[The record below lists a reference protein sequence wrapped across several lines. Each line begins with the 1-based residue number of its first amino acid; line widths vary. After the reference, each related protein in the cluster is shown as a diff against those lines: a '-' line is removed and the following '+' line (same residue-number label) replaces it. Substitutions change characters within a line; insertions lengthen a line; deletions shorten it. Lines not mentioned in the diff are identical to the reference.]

1 MSMTGDGWIT
11 VGVIVAMVVLMAANL
26 AGPDLVL
33 IGGVTLLL
41 LAGVIEPSEAF
52 VGFSNPAVIT
62 IAALFVVAA
71 GVRETGGLDL
81 AGRFVLG
88 KPRAIAGGQLRMM
101 FPVAGLS
108 AFLNNTPVVAMFVPL
123 VTSWAR
129 RNNFSSSI
137 MLMPL
142 SYAAILGGLCTL
154 IGTSTNLVVAGLAEA
169 RDPTVEFP
177 IFEIAKLGIPALCI
191 GILFIVLASR
201 WLLKD
206 RESALQEFGRAR
218 EYTIAMRVERGSPV
232 IGESIE
238 DAGLRSLRGV
248 YLYEIERAGRVLA
261 AVPPSTVL
269 REGDRLHFTGV
280 VDSVVDLR
288 KQRIVPDTDQVD
300 KITSQRDRTLV
311 EAVVGAHSALTGQ
324 TIRESR
330 FRTIYDAAILAV
342 HRQGVRVTE
351 TKVGDIRLQAGD
363 VLLIEAH
370 PNFAS
375 KRSTD
380 PNFALIA
387 EVEDSA
393 PPRHDRAWIAAAIL
407 VLMVVVNA
415 TGALELMTAS
425 LTAAALMLV
434 TRCLTGEQ
442 ARRAIDWTVLI
453 AIAAAFGI
461 AAAMDH
467 SGAGAAI
474 ASNLMD
480 LAAPFGRVG
489 ILVSLYTITA
499 VLAAVVTTKA
509 SAALMFPIAAAAA
522 EAQGIGLIPIS
533 YLTMIAASSA
543 FSTPIG
549 FQTNLMVYGPGGYKY
564 TDFIRLGLPLQVL
577 VGISTVTLIAILWP

>member
-1 MSMTGDGWIT
+1 MTADGWIT
-11 VGVIVAMVVLMAANL
+11 IGVIVGMVAVMAANL

-33 IGGVTLLL
+33 IGGLTALLL
-41 LAGVIEPSEAF
+41 LGIIDPSEAF
-52 VGFSNPAVIT
+52 IGMSNPAVIT

-71 GVRETGGLDL
+71 GVKETGGLDL
-81 AGRFVLG
+81 AAGLVLG
-88 KPRAIAGGQLRMM
+88 RPRWLAGGQLRMM
-101 FPVAGLS
+101 FPVAALS

-129 RNNFSSSI
+129 RCQFSVSL

-142 SYAAILGGLCTL
+142 SYAAILGGTCTL
-154 IGTSTNLVVAGLAEA
+154 IGTSTNLVVAGLAEQ
-169 RDPTVEFP
+169 RDPTIRFE
-177 IFEIAKLGIPALCI
+177 IFEIAQLGLPALAI
-191 GILFIVLASR
+191 GTLFIVLASQ

-206 RESALQEFGRAR
+206 RQGALQELGKAR

-232 IGESIE
+232 IGQSIE

-248 YLYEIERAGRVLA
+248 YLYEIERSGRVLA

-300 KITSQRDRTLV
+300 KITARRDRSLV
-311 EAVVGAHSALTGQ
+311 EAVIGAHSALIGQ
-324 TIRESR
+324 TIRQSR

-363 VLLIEAH
+363 VLLIESHAT
-370 PNFAS
+370 FS
-375 KRSTD
+375 QKRQRD

-387 EVEDSA
+387 EVEDSR
-393 PPRHDRAWIAAAIL
+393 PPRHDRAWLAAVIL
-407 VLMVVVNA
+407 FLMVLVNA
-415 TGALELMTAS
+415 TGTLALMTAS
-425 LTAAALMLV
+425 LSAAALMLL

-442 ARRAIDWTVLI
+442 ARRAIDWTVLL

-461 AAAMDH
+461 AVAIDR
-467 SGAGAAI
+467 SGAGKV
-474 ASNLMD
+474 
-480 LAAPFGRVG
+480 LAANLISVAEPFGRVG
-489 ILVSLYTITA
+489 ILVALYTITA
-499 VLAAVVTTKA
+499 VLAGVVTTKA
-509 SAALMFPIAAAAA
+509 SAALMFPIAASVA
-522 EAQGIGLIPIS
+522 EAQGIGLLPIS
-533 YLTMIAASSA
+533 YMMMIAASTA

-549 FQTNLMVYGPGGYKY
+549 FQTNLMVYGPGGYRY
-564 TDFIRLGLPLQVL
+564 TDFLRLGLPLQTL
-577 VGISTVTLIAILWP
+577 VGISTVTIVAWAWL

>member
-1 MSMTGDGWIT
+1 MTGDGWIT
-11 VGVIVAMVVLMAANL
+11 IGVIVAMVVVMAANL

-33 IGGVTLLL
+33 IGGLTVLLL
-41 LAGVIEPSEAF
+41 FGIIDPSEAF
-52 VGFSNPAVIT
+52 IGMSNPAVIT

-71 GVRETGGLDL
+71 GVKETGGLDL
-81 AGRFVLG
+81 AARLVLG
-88 KPRAIAGGQLRMM
+88 RPRSLAGGQLRMM
-101 FPVAGLS
+101 FPVAALS

-123 VTSWAR
+123 VTAWAR
-129 RNNFSSSI
+129 RCQFSVSL

-142 SYAAILGGLCTL
+142 SYAAILGGMCTL
-154 IGTSTNLVVAGLAEA
+154 IGTSTNLVVAGLAKA
-169 RDPTVEFP
+169 RDPGIHFE
-177 IFEIAKLGIPALCI
+177 IFEIAQLGLPALGI
-191 GILFIVLASR
+191 GMLFIVVASR

-206 RESALQEFGRAR
+206 RQGALQELGKAR

-232 IGESIE
+232 IGQSIE

-248 YLYEIERAGRVLA
+248 YLYEIERGGRVLA
-261 AVPPSTVL
+261 AVPPSTML

-300 KITSQRDRTLV
+300 KITARRDRSLV
-311 EAVVGAHSALTGQ
+311 EAVVGAHSALIGQ

-363 VLLIEAH
+363 VLLIESHA
-370 PNFAS
+370 NFS
-375 KRSTD
+375 QKRQRD

-393 PPRHDRAWIAAAIL
+393 PPRHDRAWLAAVIL
-407 VLMVVVNA
+407 FLMVLVNA
-415 TGALELMTAS
+415 TGMLDLMTAS
-425 LTAAALMLV
+425 LSAAAIMLIM
-434 TRCLTGEQ
+434 RCLTGEQ
-442 ARRAIDWTVLI
+442 ARRALDWTVLL

-461 AAAMDH
+461 AAAIEK
-467 SGAGAAI
+467 SGAGGVLAD
-474 ASNLMD
+474 NLISV
-480 LAAPFGRVG
+480 AAPFGRVG
-489 ILVSLYTITA
+489 VLVALYTITA
-499 VLAAVVTTKA
+499 VLAGVVTTKA
-509 SAALMFPIAAAAA
+509 SAALMFPIAASAAD
-522 EAQGIGLIPIS
+522 AQGIGLLPIS
-533 YLTMIAASSA
+533 YLIMIAASTA

-564 TDFIRLGLPLQVL
+564 TDFLRLGLPLQTL
-577 VGISTVTLIAILWP
+577 VGISTVTIVALLWL

>member
-1 MSMTGDGWIT
+1 MTGDGWIT
-11 VGVIVAMVVLMAANL
+11 IGVIVGMVVVMAANL
-26 AGPDLVL
+26 VGPDLVL
-33 IGGVTLLL
+33 IAALTVLLL
-41 LAGVIEPSEAF
+41 SGVLDPAEAF

-71 GVRETGGLDL
+71 GVKETGGLDL
-81 AGRFVLG
+81 AARLVLG
-88 KPRAIAGGQLRMM
+88 RPRSLAGAQLRMM
-101 FPVAGLS
+101 FPAAALS

-129 RNNFSSSI
+129 RFEFSVSL

-142 SYAAILGGLCTL
+142 SYAAILGGTCTL
-154 IGTSTNLVVAGLAEA
+154 IGTSTNLVVAGLAETRNPA
-169 RDPTVEFP
+169 VEFQ
-177 IFEIAKLGIPALCI
+177 IFEIAQLGIPALCI
-191 GILFIVLASR
+191 GMLFIVITSR

-206 RESALQEFGRAR
+206 RVGALQELGKAR

-232 IGESIE
+232 IGQSIE

-248 YLYEIERAGRVLA
+248 YLYEIERGGRVLA

-300 KITSQRDRTLV
+300 KITAERDRSLV
-311 EAVVGAHSALTGQ
+311 EAVISAHSALIGQ
-324 TIRESR
+324 TIRQSR

-342 HRQGVRVTE
+342 HRQGVRVTQ
-351 TKVGDIRLQAGD
+351 TKVGDIRLQPGD
-363 VLLIEAH
+363 VLLIESH
-370 PNFAS
+370 PDFS
-375 KRSTD
+375 EKRQRD

-393 PPRHDRAWIAAAIL
+393 PPRHDRAWLAAIIL
-407 VLMVVVNA
+407 FLMVLVST
-415 TGALELMTAS
+415 TGTMDLMTAS
-425 LTAAALMLV
+425 LSASGLLLL

-442 ARRAIDWTVLI
+442 ARRSIDWTVLI

-461 AAAMDH
+461 AAAIEG
-467 SGAGAAI
+467 SGA
-474 ASNLMD
+474 ASV
-480 LAAPFGRVG
+480 LAGRIIDVASPFGRVG
-489 ILVSLYTITA
+489 VLVALYAITA
-499 VLAAVVTTKA
+499 VLAGLVTTKA
-509 SAALMFPIAAAAA
+509 SAALMFPIAASAA
-522 EAQGIGLIPIS
+522 EAQGIGLLPIS
-533 YLTMIAASSA
+533 YMIMIAASTA

-564 TDFIRLGLPLQVL
+564 TDFLRIGLPLQTL
-577 VGISTVTLIAILWP
+577 VGVSTVSIVAVAWL